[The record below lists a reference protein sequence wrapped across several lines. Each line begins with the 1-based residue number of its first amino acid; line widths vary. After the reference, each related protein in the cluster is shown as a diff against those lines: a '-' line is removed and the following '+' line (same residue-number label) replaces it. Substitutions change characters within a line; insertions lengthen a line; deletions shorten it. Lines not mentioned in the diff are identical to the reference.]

1 MGLVVDLV
9 GVCVCVC
16 VCVYECVAWVCV
28 CVYVYVCVCVC
39 VCVCGGGRRDIYE
52 IDRINQKD
60 LPFSYERYSVIA
72 ATSEVP
78 HSYQRVSIYIEQ
90 HGFSF

>member
-1 MGLVVDLV
+1 MSRSGPRS
-9 GVCVCVC
+9 GPRRCVCVC
-16 VCVYECVAWVCV
+16 VCTSVLRGCV

>member
-9 GVCVCVC
+9 GVCVC

>member
-1 MGLVVDLV
+1 MDLVVDLV

>member
-16 VCVYECVAWVCV
+16 TYECVAWVCV

>member
-9 GVCVCVC
+9 GVCVC

-28 CVYVYVCVCVC
+28 CVYVYVCVFVC

>member
-1 MGLVVDLV
+1 MDLV
-9 GVCVCVC
+9 GVCVC
-16 VCVYECVAWVCV
+16 VCVYECVAWVYV
-28 CVYVYVCVCVC
+28 CVYVCMCVCVC